1 MSKKKP
7 ISKKKSRKTPKNSD
21 RNTEKVEESRKYP
34 NLTTK
39 EEIYVVM
46 KAAGKKR
53 IDIANAIGLTPEG
66 IDYYLHKQ
74 EVKDA
79 LRQEQDSIIEAAR
92 AGYAKLIESA
102 YSNVQNQIEGAPPAG
117 DAWMSYSILKDH
129 GYLPKARD
137 QRSKEDIIKD
147 FLARIDNAINSS
159 E

>member
-7 ISKKKSRKTPKNSD
+7 ISKKKNPKKPEKTRTIQETKIEN
-21 RNTEKVEESRKYP
+21 RKYP
-34 NLTTK
+34 NLTAK
-39 EEIYVVM
+39 EEIYVIM

-53 IDIANAIGLTPEG
+53 IEIATAIGLTPEG
-66 IDYYLHKQ
+66 IDQYLHKQ